1 MHEAIPI
8 DVGTALTPA
17 AGLEL
22 RAGVPWSRRH
32 EAAYHHADGIAE
44 REQVFLGLNDLP
56 ARFAALAPRTQF
68 HLGELGFGTG
78 LTVLLAT
85 RLFLRVAPADCSLH
99 VTSTEAA
106 PLRPHEW
113 ATLAPVRQDLGALH
127 ALLAAHAPPPLH
139 GWHRR
144 WLHPRVRLSLY
155 HGDART
161 GLDELRA
168 HGCGAVDAWCL
179 DGFAPDRNP
188 EMWDDALAA
197 ALGALSTAGTTLATF
212 SAAGT
217 VRHALRAAGFAVSR
231 VDGAPRKWH
240 HLRGQWRGTTGTDR
254 RLHPP
259 PPAHIVGAGLA
270 GSVLARALHLRG
282 GEVTL
287 EDAAVPAPGGASAN
301 PATAL
306 QVRLPRKLD
315 AQGLL
320 RLHAHAGS
328 AAWLALAQ
336 PDGWTPGGVLHLGL
350 GRDAGWLA
358 DFAHHFPGIATAL
371 DARTA
376 GEFAGLPL
384 SVGGVL
390 LPGAGRAHLPTL
402 CRALWP
408 TLPEAPGA
416 RPAHARVV
424 IAAPA
429 AAAALLEVLG
439 LRPVPGTVT
448 LFAGTPPAIALSG
461 DGYVLPTDDGGLAA
475 GGTYDRNGDHDGDS
489 DADARNARR
498 VVAHGLPAPGPVR
511 GRFQGVRW
519 TTADRLPLVG
529 PSGDADTAPWLCT
542 GFASSGLSWAW
553 LAAEVIA
560 SEWCGEPPALSPALR
575 AHLLPTRLPDVRR
588 TSGR

>member
-1 MHEAIPI
+1 MQDAIPI
-8 DVGTALTPA
+8 DVGSVLMPS
-17 AGLEL
+17 AGLEV

-32 EAAYHHADGIAE
+32 AAYYHHPDGVAE
-44 REQVFLGLNDLP
+44 REQVFLGLNALP
-56 ARFAALAPRTQF
+56 ERFAALPPRTQF

-85 RLFLRVAPADCSLH
+85 RLFLRSAPADCSLH
-99 VTSTEAA
+99 VTSMEAA

-113 ATLAPVRQDLGALH
+113 AALSPVRQDIGDLH
-127 ALLAAHAPPPLH
+127 ALLVAHAPPPLQ

-155 HGDART
+155 HGDALA
-161 GLDELRA
+161 GLEELRA

-179 DGFAPDRNP
+179 DGFAPERNP
-188 EMWDDALAA
+188 EMWSDALAA
-197 ALGALSTAGTTLATF
+197 SVGALSGTGTTLATF

-217 VRHALRAAGFAVSR
+217 VRRALRAAGFAIAR

-240 HLRGQWRGTTGTDR
+240 YLRGDWRGTTGTAR
-254 RLHPP
+254 RLQPP
-259 PPAHIVGAGLA
+259 PPAHIVGAGIA
-270 GSVLARALHLRG
+270 GSLLAQALHLRG
-282 GEVTL
+282 GEVTI
-287 EDAAVPAPGGASAN
+287 EDTATPPPGGASAN

-306 QVRLPRKLD
+306 QVRLPRTLD
-315 AQGLL
+315 AAGLL
-320 RLHAHAGS
+320 RLHAYAGS
-328 AAWLALAQ
+328 AAWLGLAQ
-336 PDGWTPGGVLHLGL
+336 PEGWTAGGVLHLGL
-350 GRDAGWLA
+350 GRDAAWLA
-358 DFAHHFPGIATAL
+358 DFAAHLPGIATAL
-371 DARTA
+371 DAGA
-376 GEFAGLPL
+376 AADLAGLPL
-384 SVGGVL
+384 RVGGVL
-390 LPGAGRAHLPTL
+390 LPGSGRAHLPTL
-402 CRALWP
+402 CRGLWP
-408 TLPEAPGA
+408 APPVLPGQ
-416 RPAHARVV
+416 RNGHARLV

-429 AAAALLEVLG
+429 AATGAG

-448 LFAGTPPAIALSG
+448 LFSGTPPTIALSG

-475 GGTYDRNGDHDGDS
+475 GGTYDRNGDRDGDS

-498 VVAHGLPAPGPVR
+498 VVAHGLPPPASVR

-519 TTADRLPLVG
+519 TTADRQPLVG
-529 PSGDADTAPWLCT
+529 PTGDPDTAAWLCT

-575 AHLLPTRLPDVRR
+575 ARLLPARLPEFRR